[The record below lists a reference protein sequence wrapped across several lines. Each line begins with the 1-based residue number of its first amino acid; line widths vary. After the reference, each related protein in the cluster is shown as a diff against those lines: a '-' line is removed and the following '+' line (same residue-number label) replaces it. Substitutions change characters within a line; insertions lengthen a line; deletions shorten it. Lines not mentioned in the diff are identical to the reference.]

1 MPSPHSHPLLLR
13 VWIAD
18 ALRHF
23 WPHERAFHMD
33 DWWGFGFSASIF
45 SCSCFAFISF
55 NCALRTCS
63 YCLSA
68 SSFRPRSLS
77 LSAIKGRSLRSEPI
91 SSKQRPQNSRSS
103 DGVDQFSHVSNTNLQ
118 MHPQPMAAT
127 VAATT
132 IDTTADPDLRLDMV
146 NGDI

>member
-33 DWWGFGFSASIF
+33 DWWGFLFSASIF

-77 LSAIKGRSLRSEPI
+77 LSAIKGRSLRGEPI
-91 SSKQRPQNSRSS
+91 SSKQRPQEQSFVRWSRPILSRLEHELTNASTANGGYCRSDNDRYNSRPRSS
-103 DGVDQFSHVSNTNLQ
+103 TRHGEW
-118 MHPQPMAAT
+118 
-127 VAATT
+127 
-132 IDTTADPDLRLDMV
+132 
-146 NGDI
+146 